1 MFKFLG
7 HNCYSFSVNDTLILT
22 DPWFSKKGAF
32 FGSWFQYPKNHHLA
46 DECINSISEHSEAFI
61 YISHEHQDHF
71 DLDFLSKIPKE
82 TKIIIPSYKDKTFRN
97 EIKDLQLN
105 IIELDDSIRTKIAN
119 EIHLTFYVSDV
130 GINHDSAILIE
141 TKSFNFL
148 NQNDCKIFDRLNEIK
163 VDIDYY
169 SVQFSGATWHP
180 SCFAFSDKRKAFLSE
195 KKVMNKLNNVLNGIK
210 TIKPKYYVPA
220 AGPAIFPFL
229 DINLSLGIDNIF
241 IHHDRLD
248 SFLKENNFYNTV
260 YLKPGDT
267 FDSKLNKPIPP
278 PTKEEFN
285 EYQNDIEDTWS
296 NIKNEFNIDYLR
308 NEINARINQIKD
320 INYPELPL
328 IIFNIKD
335 EDYEEK
341 IFIDLNKKKI
351 INEFTYDSPYE
362 ELIADRKYFYLMH
375 SGERW
380 QDIYLSLRATVIRRP
395 DIFSNL
401 ANIFIFSDEENIR
414 DSFIDSTNI
423 STEKISVLDDDGA
436 EYMINRFCP
445 HQGADLC
452 NAAIEDGMLI
462 CPRHGWKFNLKK
474 DGINIESG
482 ESISAKKI

>member
-1 MFKFLG
+1 M
-7 HNCYSFSVNDTLILT
+7 
-22 DPWFSKKGAF
+22 
-32 FGSWFQYPKNHHLA
+32 
-46 DECINSISEHSEAFI
+46 
-61 YISHEHQDHF
+61 
-71 DLDFLSKIPKE
+71 
-82 TKIIIPSYKDKTFRN
+82 
-97 EIKDLQLN
+97 
-105 IIELDDSIRTKIAN
+105 
-119 EIHLTFYVSDV
+119 
-130 GINHDSAILIE
+130 
-141 TKSFNFL
+141 
-148 NQNDCKIFDRLNEIK
+148 
-163 VDIDYY
+163 
-169 SVQFSGATWHP
+169 QFSGATWHP

-195 KKVMNKLNNVLNGIK
+195 KKVMNKLNNVLNGMK